1 MSEINKD
8 RRKRRRWGDAPP
20 SATATT
26 TTTVTTTAPAP
37 ASEGASDAAAK
48 KAALQQSISARLAA
62 LKAKKSEAVAKVSAT
77 VRNNAN
83 AGASRS
89 TSTVKRE
96 ADGSGQPASKK
107 AKVYDLDLSVT
118 APSYQK
124 SISIGG
130 GGGGAPVKT
139 VKKINPYLAHLEHDA
154 TRTSSKSEEYNPLQ
168 KSDGGGV
175 GDGDDDMI
183 LDNRLA
189 AGRMHKARRKKEL
202 QFVQPGTFIELA
214 ERKRVKAENAAKS
227 GFASGRKVGT
237 FVKSSGMA
245 QIGSSAVG
253 GGGVGGTNVIP
264 GGDNYYGASSASAI
278 VEDVATMAR
287 SIPRADVVGES
298 IDGSSKSTGGVVAIP
313 TPMIMEW
320 WDVDSLLPNKL
331 KKEVVAMEGRAVTL
345 RATNRMNLLKSSK
358 NKTGSTSEKNE
369 DKIGAESK
377 EWKQTQTLA
386 QKCAT
391 AASISNSKTYKLI
404 QHPAPVKPPNAP
416 LEDAP
421 APTLHLTKKEMKRQR
436 KLRRAEK
443 QRELQDLQAAG
454 LISAPEPKLTLSN
467 FMRVLGDQAVMDPS
481 KMEAKV
487 MEQIQGRKQKHEKMN
502 ADRQLTKEQRSE
514 KRDRKLT
521 EDTSQAVSV
530 ALFLVKDMSHRY
542 HRTKVDLNAQQ
553 NKITGGVLECEM
565 PKMSL
570 VICEGGAKAI
580 KRYIRL
586 MLVRMKWKGENF
598 MKGDESEDE
607 DEDEDENNEE
617 GQKQK
622 VSYSPMSVNF
632 DAFCCNYCSFFCLCF
647 WLTIYTHI
655 EHQQFNSENSCE
667 LVWQGMAPK
676 RMFRSFV
683 FQTCETS
690 EVARKVLEAK
700 GVAHFWDQ
708 VLVHASGSGESF
720 NFKLGDGNIESGDG
734 DIVMK
739 E

>member
-1 MSEINKD
+1 MSENNKE
-8 RRKRRRWGDAPP
+8 RRKRRRWGDTP
-20 SATATT
+20 SSAAAETT
-26 TTTVTTTAPAP
+26 TTTSAPTPAPAP
-37 ASEGASDAAAK
+37 GAPEGASDAAAK

-62 LKAKKSEAVAKVSAT
+62 LKAKKSQAVAKASAT
-77 VRNNAN
+77 LGSARNNAN
-83 AGASRS
+83 ASRTTAIVPPPAAFPPPS
-89 TSTVKRE
+89 ARSS
-96 ADGSGQPASKK
+96 DGQPASKK

-124 SISIGG
+124 SVLIG
-130 GGGGAPVKT
+130 AVPPKPIR
-139 VKKINPYLAHLEHDA
+139 KINPYLAHLEHGA
-154 TRTSSKSEEYNPLQ
+154 TRDSSKSEERNPLQ
-168 KSDGGGV
+168 KSDGGG
-175 GDGDDDMI
+175 GGADADDEMI

-214 ERKRVKAENAAKS
+214 ERKRAKAENAAKS

-245 QIGSSAVG
+245 QIGG
-253 GGGVGGTNVIP
+253 GGGANVIP
-264 GGDNYYGASSASAI
+264 GEDNYYGASSASAI
-278 VEDVATMAR
+278 VEDVTTMAK

-320 WDVDSLLPNKL
+320 WDVDSLLPYKL

-358 NKTGSTSEKNE
+358 SKAGTSSEKKDE
-369 DKIGAESK
+369 DGMDAESK
-377 EWKQTQTLA
+377 EQKQTQDLT
-386 QKCAT
+386 QKCAA
-391 AASISNSKTYKLI
+391 AASISNSKTYKLV

-416 LEDAP
+416 TEDAL

-487 MEQIQGRKQKHEKMN
+487 MEQVQGRKQKHEKMN
-502 ADRQLTKEQRSE
+502 ADRQLSKEQRSE

-580 KRYIRL
+580 KRYVRL

-598 MKGDESEDE
+598 MEADESEDE
-607 DEDEDENNEE
+607 HENEDNEE

-622 VSYSPMSVNF
+622 
-632 DAFCCNYCSFFCLCF
+632 
-647 WLTIYTHI
+647 
-655 EHQQFNSENSCE
+655 FNSENSCE

-676 RMFRSFV
+676 RMFRTFV

-720 NFKLGDGNIESGDG
+720 NFKLGDGDMESGDE

-739 E
+739 ESF